1 MINNIVDYKLNPIKM
16 VKLDVSLLRYLSP
29 EDFKV
34 LTSVEM
40 GMRNHELVPG
50 TLVNSIA
57 TLRFGGCG
65 KVLVDLTKHKLLA
78 YERGKRY
85 DGYRLTYAGYD
96 YLALNAL
103 THRDV
108 LGGVGNQIGVGKESD
123 VFICES
129 PDQLNTYAIKFHRL
143 GRVCFR
149 KVTEKRDF
157 YTKSKNK
164 TSWIY
169 LSRKAAQREF
179 EFLRFM
185 HCKGMPVPKPIDC
198 NRHVVV
204 MEMVNGRILNHY
216 TTESFEPEDRD
227 RQISE
232 LYKNL
237 MDLILRFATETRVVH
252 GDFNE
257 FNILIKHN
265 DALKTLEPVIIDLPQ
280 MIGIDHELAPEQF
293 ERDVECIVDF
303 FNKRFHYESDYV
315 PKWSDVVEYE
325 KPKED
330 NMDKFL
336 QDALRS
342 IDNDELDRLDRPLKP
357 SDLLSNN
364 SDLTSP
370 STKVAATKVT
380 RPNDE
385 KEEEIDSEET
395 ESVTETLEDKL
406 VDDIDDCASQFTAM
420 TVDPLDARRRIRAE
434 LIKRE
439 MNKKKREAAKPKNI
453 KGEANPVR
461 RRKKTNQYVVA
472 EDTAS
477 YGDFF

>member
-1 MINNIVDYKLNPIKM
+1 M
-16 VKLDVSLLRYLSP
+16 VKLDVSLLRYLSQ

-50 TLVNSIA
+50 QLVNSIA

-65 KVLVDLTKHKLLA
+65 KILVDLTKHKLLA

-103 THRDV
+103 THREIV
-108 LGGVGNQIGVGKESD
+108 GGVGNQIGVGKESD
-123 VFICES
+123 VFVCES
-129 PDQLNTYAIKFHRL
+129 PDQNLHYAIKFHRL

-149 KVTEKRDF
+149 KVSEKRDF
-157 YTKSKNK
+157 YTKSRNK

-169 LSRKAAQREF
+169 LSRKAAQREY

-204 MEMVNGRILNHY
+204 MELIGGRILNHY
-216 TTESFEPEDRD
+216 TLESFEPEKRD
-227 RQISE
+227 AQISA

-237 MDLILRFATETRVVH
+237 MDLIFKMANESRLIH

-257 FNILIKHN
+257 FNILIKH
-265 DALKTLEPVIIDLPQ
+265 DDEKGELTPIIIDLPQ
-280 MIGIDHELAPEQF
+280 MIGVDHELAPEQF
-293 ERDVECIVDF
+293 ERDVDCIVDF

-315 PKWSDVVEYE
+315 PKWSDVEE
-325 KPKED
+325 HASEG
-330 NMDKFL
+330 DKMTQFL
-336 QDALRS
+336 QDALDA
-342 IDNDELDRLDRPLKP
+342 IDRNEDQSREPVAKAAHAELAIISTRLDLKAEIGQHH
-357 SDLLSNN
+357 DC
-364 SDLTSP
+364 
-370 STKVAATKVT
+370 KATDRMVKAET
-380 RPNDE
+380 
-385 KEEEIDSEET
+385 DSESGSDS
-395 ESVTETLEDKL
+395 ESSEHQI
-406 VDDIDDCASQFTAM
+406 VDDIDDCASQFTTM
-420 TVDPLDARRRIRAE
+420 TVDPLEARRRLRAE
-434 LIKRE
+434 ILKKE
-439 MNKKKREAAKPKNI
+439 NSKKRRQAAKPKNI

-461 RRKKTNQYVVA
+461 RRRKTNQYVA
-472 EDTAS
+472 CEDAAA
-477 YGDFF
+477 YGDCFQ

>member
-1 MINNIVDYKLNPIKM
+1 M
-16 VKLDVSLLRYLSP
+16 VKLDVSLLRYLSQ

-65 KVLVDLTKHKLLA
+65 KLLVDLTKHKLLA

-96 YLALNAL
+96 YLALNVL

-129 PDQLNTYAIKFHRL
+129 PDQKDQYAIKFHRL

-149 KVTEKRDF
+149 KVSEKRDF

-185 HCKGMPVPKPIDC
+185 HLKGMPVPKPIDC

-204 MEMVNGRILNHY
+204 MELIDGRILNHY
-216 TTESFEPEDRD
+216 TMESFEPEKRD
-227 RQISE
+227 RQIAA

-237 MDLILRFATETRVVH
+237 MELIFKFANEARVIH

-257 FNILIKHN
+257 FNILIKRN
-265 DALKTLEPVIIDLPQ
+265 DKLDELEPVIIDLPQ
-280 MIGIDHELAPEQF
+280 MIGVDHDLAPEQF
-293 ERDVECIVDF
+293 ERDVNCIVEF

-315 PKWSDVVEYE
+315 PNWADIEDSVIT
-325 KPKED
+325 KEED
-330 NMDKFL
+330 KLDKFL
-336 QDALRS
+336 KDALNS
-342 IDNDELDRLDRPLKP
+342 INVDDEYTTLTPDAKPELNLVREPLPKDQSHPDRTGLESSGDD
-357 SDLLSNN
+357 SSN
-364 SDLTSP
+364 
-370 STKVAATKVT
+370 A
-380 RPNDE
+380 DE
-385 KEEEIDSEET
+385 GR
-395 ESVTETLEDKL
+395 L
-406 VDDIDDCASQFTAM
+406 VDDIDECLSQFTTM
-420 TVDPLDARRRIRAE
+420 TIDPLEARRKLRSEI
-434 LIKRE
+434 IKRE
-439 MNKKKREAAKPKNI
+439 NGKKKREAGKPKNI

-461 RRKKTNQYVVA
+461 RRRKINQYVACEDVA
-472 EDTAS
+472 TYSEL
-477 YGDFF
+477 F

>member
-1 MINNIVDYKLNPIKM
+1 M
-16 VKLDVSLLRYLSP
+16 VKLDVSLLRYLEP

-34 LTSVEM
+34 LISVEM

-50 TLVNSIA
+50 TLVSSIA

-65 KVLVDLTKHKLLA
+65 KVLVELTKHKLLA

-123 VFICES
+123 VFVCES
-129 PDQLNTYAIKFHRL
+129 PDQKSQYAIKFHRL

-149 KVTEKRDF
+149 KVSEKRDF

-204 MEMVNGRILNHY
+204 MELIDGRILNHY
-216 TTESFEPEDRD
+216 TLESFEPEKRD
-227 RQISE
+227 AQVAS
-232 LYKNL
+232 LYKRL
-237 MDLILRFATETRVVH
+237 MDLIFRFANETRLIH

-257 FNILIKHN
+257 FNILIKRN
-265 DALKTLEPVIIDLPQ
+265 EERDELEPVIIDLPQ
-280 MIGIDHELAPEQF
+280 MIGVDHELAPEQF
-293 ERDVECIVDF
+293 ERDVECIVEF

-315 PKWSDVVEYE
+315 PKW
-325 KPKED
+325 ED
-330 NMDKFL
+330 IDEHVREENKMDQFL
-336 QDALRS
+336 LDALAA
-342 IDNDELDRLDRPLKP
+342 IDNDDGNDRKTQNLHQ
-357 SDLLSNN
+357 
-364 SDLTSP
+364 
-370 STKVAATKVT
+370 
-380 RPNDE
+380 
-385 KEEEIDSEET
+385 T
-395 ESVTETLEDKL
+395 ESPTDDHSDIVKKQHELRGNQKQEKVHDEEDTIS
-406 VDDIDDCASQFTAM
+406 VDSAKENALINDIDECASQFTTM
-420 TVDPLDARRRIRAE
+420 TVDPQVARERLRAE
-434 LIKRE
+434 IIKKENNR
-439 MNKKKREAAKPKNI
+439 KRRDAAKPKNI

-461 RRKKTNQYVVA
+461 RRRKTNQYVVC
-472 EDTAS
+472 EDAAA
-477 YGDFF
+477 YNDIF

>member
-1 MINNIVDYKLNPIKM
+1 M
-16 VKLDVSLLRYLSP
+16 VKLDVSLLRYLSQ

-65 KVLVDLTKHKLLA
+65 KILVDLTKHKLLA

-96 YLALNAL
+96 YLALNVL

-123 VFICES
+123 VFICQS
-129 PDQLNTYAIKFHRL
+129 PDQQNHYAIKFHRL

-149 KVTEKRDF
+149 KVSEKRDF
-157 YTKSKNK
+157 YTSSKNK

-185 HCKGMPVPKPIDC
+185 HLKGMPVPKPIDC

-204 MEMVNGRILNHY
+204 MELIDGRILNHY
-216 TTESFEPEDRD
+216 TMDSFEPEKKD
-227 RQISE
+227 RQIAS

-237 MDLILRFATETRVVH
+237 MDLIFKFANEARVVH

-265 DALKTLEPVIIDLPQ
+265 DETDELEPVIIDLPQ
-280 MIGIDHELAPEQF
+280 MIGVEHDLAPEQF
-293 ERDVECIVDF
+293 ERDVNCIVEF
-303 FNKRFHYESDYV
+303 FNKRFHYESDHI
-315 PKWSDVVEYE
+315 PKWDDIEDSVIT
-325 KPKED
+325 KEED
-330 NMDKFL
+330 KLDKFL
-336 QDALRS
+336 QDALQS
-342 IDNDELDRLDRPLKP
+342 INDNDDYNSMPIVTKSGQKGSAQATLLDSH
-357 SDLLSNN
+357 SDH
-364 SDLTSP
+364 
-370 STKVAATKVT
+370 
-380 RPNDE
+380 E
-385 KEEEIDSEET
+385 KSRHDSEEDA
-395 ESVTETLEDKL
+395 SSNQEDDNHL
-406 VDDIDDCASQFTAM
+406 VDEIDECLSQFTTM
-420 TVDPLDARRRIRAE
+420 TVDPLEARRRLRSEI
-434 LIKRE
+434 IKRE
-439 MNKKKREAAKPKNI
+439 NGRKKREAGKPKNI
-453 KGEANPVR
+453 KGDANPVR
-461 RRKKTNQYVVA
+461 RRRKTNQYVA
-472 EDTAS
+472 CEDAAAYTEL
-477 YGDFF
+477 F

>member
-1 MINNIVDYKLNPIKM
+1 M
-16 VKLDVSLLRYLSP
+16 VKLDVTLLRYLQQ

-40 GMRNHELVPG
+40 GMRNHELVPKP
-50 TLVNSIA
+50 LINSIA

-65 KVLVDLTKHKLLA
+65 KLLVNLTQHKLLA

-85 DGYRLTYAGYD
+85 DGYRLTYSGYD
-96 YLALNAL
+96 YLALNVL
-103 THRDV
+103 THRGV

-129 PDQLNTYAIKFHRL
+129 PDHETRFALKMHRL
-143 GRVCFR
+143 GRTCFR
-149 KVTEKRDF
+149 KVSEKRDF

-204 MEMVNGRILNHY
+204 MELIDGRILNHY
-216 TTESFEPEDRD
+216 TNESFEPEKRD
-227 RQISE
+227 RLVAS

-237 MDLILRFATETRVVH
+237 MDLILKFANEARKIH

-257 FNILIKHN
+257 FNILIKN
-265 DALKTLEPVIIDLPQ
+265 DDGEGLNPVIIDLPQ
-280 MIGIDHELAPEQF
+280 MIDVTHELAPEQF

-303 FNKRFHYESDYV
+303 FRKRFQYQSDYV
-315 PKWSDVVEYE
+315 PTWSDVIEVV
-325 KPKED
+325 KEPSE
-330 NMDKFL
+330 MDKFL
-336 QDALRS
+336 QDVMERINL
-342 IDNDELDRLDRPLKP
+342 
-357 SDLLSNN
+357 N
-364 SDLTSP
+364 SDDDD
-370 STKVAATKVT
+370 
-380 RPNDE
+380 DE
-385 KEEEIDSEET
+385 AIAKSDSETEEAET
-395 ESVTETLEDKL
+395 ETRD
-406 VDDIDDCASQFTAM
+406 VD
-420 TVDPLDARRRIRAE
+420 VRERIRRE
-434 LIKRE
+434 LMKRE
-439 MNKKKREAAKPKNI
+439 SNRQKREAAKPRNI
-453 KGEANPVR
+453 KGKSNPKH
-461 RRKKTNQYVVA
+461 RRKKTNQHVTV

-477 YGDFF
+477 FYDFL

>member
-1 MINNIVDYKLNPIKM
+1 
-16 VKLDVSLLRYLSP
+16 
-29 EDFKV
+29 
-34 LTSVEM
+34 M
-40 GMRNHELVPG
+40 GMKNHELVPG
-50 TLVNSIA
+50 PLVNSIA

-65 KVLVDLTKHKLLA
+65 KLLVDLTKHKLLA

-96 YLALNAL
+96 HLALNAL

-108 LGGVGNQIGVGKESD
+108 VGGVGNQIGVGKESD
-123 VFICES
+123 VYICEA
-129 PDQLNTYAIKFHRL
+129 PDQEQHYAIKFHRL

-149 KVTEKRDF
+149 KVSEKRDF

-198 NRHVVV
+198 NRHLVV
-204 MEMVNGRILNHY
+204 MELINGRILNHY
-216 TTESFEPEDRD
+216 TLDSFNPEKRD
-227 RQISE
+227 EQVAM

-237 MDLILRFATETRVVH
+237 MDLIFRFANEARVVH

-257 FNILIKHN
+257 FNILIKHDEEN
-265 DALKTLEPVIIDLPQ
+265 DELEPVIIDLPQ
-280 MIGIDHELAPEQF
+280 MIGVDHELAPDQF
-293 ERDVECIVDF
+293 DRDVNCIVDF

-315 PKWSDVVEYE
+315 PKWTDIDENV
-325 KPKED
+325 KEEN

-342 IDNDELDRLDRPLKP
+342 IDTDEPTDGI
-357 SDLLSNN
+357 
-364 SDLTSP
+364 LTPDGASKA
-370 STKVAATKVT
+370 KVATIDHTYSIHQSECPTNLKGSVSDKLKT
-380 RPNDE
+380 DDGDE
-385 KEEEIDSEET
+385 HRIVDEIDE
-395 ESVTETLEDKL
+395 
-406 VDDIDDCASQFTAM
+406 CASQFTTM
-420 TVDPLDARRRIRAE
+420 TVDPNDARRRIRAE
-434 LIKRE
+434 LIKKE
-439 MNKKKREAAKPKNI
+439 NNKKRREAAKPKNI

-461 RRKKTNQYVVA
+461 RKRKTNNYVIC
-472 EDTAS
+472 EDAS
-477 YGDFF
+477 TFHECF

>member
-1 MINNIVDYKLNPIKM
+1 M

-29 EDFKV
+29 QDFKV

-50 TLVNSIA
+50 PLVNSIA

-129 PDQLNTYAIKFHRL
+129 ADQQNQYAIKFHRL

-149 KVTEKRDF
+149 KVSEKRDF

-169 LSRKAAQREF
+169 LSRIAAQREY

-185 HCKGMPVPKPIDC
+185 HCKGLPVPKPIDC

-204 MEMVNGRILNHY
+204 MELIDGRILNQY
-216 TTESFEPEDRD
+216 TSESFEPEKRD
-227 RQISE
+227 QQIAN

-237 MDLILRFATETRVVH
+237 MNLIFKFANEARVVH

-257 FNILIKHN
+257 FNILIKH
-265 DALKTLEPVIIDLPQ
+265 DLVKDELEPVIIDLPQ
-280 MIGIDHELAPEQF
+280 MIGVDHELAPEQF
-293 ERDVECIVDF
+293 ERDVNCIVEF
-303 FNKRFHYESDYV
+303 FSKRFHYESDYV
-315 PKWSDVVEYE
+315 PKWSDIDEHA
-325 KPKED
+325 KEE
-330 NMDKFL
+330 NKMDQFL
-336 QDALRS
+336 QDALNAIEDEIDNIEHQQLNEPALAKTIRDVDSVENDRDISDSAAARHTVQAKEKTTTSRKSKKAVSTTSS
-342 IDNDELDRLDRPLKP
+342 ID
-357 SDLLSNN
+357 S
-364 SDLTSP
+364 
-370 STKVAATKVT
+370 
-380 RPNDE
+380 
-385 KEEEIDSEET
+385 KEHEI
-395 ESVTETLEDKL
+395 
-406 VDDIDDCASQFTAM
+406 VDDIDDCLSQFTAM
-420 TVDPLDARRRIRAE
+420 TVDPETARQRIRAE
-434 LIKRE
+434 IIKKE
-439 MNKKKREAAKPKNI
+439 NNKKRREAAKPKNI
-453 KGEANPVR
+453 KGDANPVR
-461 RRKKTNQYVVA
+461 RRRKTNQYIA
-472 EDTAS
+472 CEDVGAYT
-477 YGDFF
+477 DCFC

>member
-1 MINNIVDYKLNPIKM
+1 M
-16 VKLDVSLLRYLSP
+16 VKLDVSLLRYLEP

-34 LTSVEM
+34 LVSVEM

-50 TLVNSIA
+50 TLVSSIA

-65 KVLVDLTKHKLLA
+65 KVLVELTKHKLLA

-103 THRDV
+103 THRDI

-129 PDQLNTYAIKFHRL
+129 PDQNSQYAIKFHRL

-149 KVTEKRDF
+149 KVSEKRDF

-204 MEMVNGRILNHY
+204 MELIDGRILNHY
-216 TTESFEPEDRD
+216 TLESFEPEKRD
-227 RQISE
+227 AQVAS
-232 LYKNL
+232 LYKRL
-237 MDLILRFATETRVVH
+237 MDLIFRFANETRLIH

-257 FNILIKHN
+257 FNILIKRDEEN
-265 DALKTLEPVIIDLPQ
+265 DQLEPVIIDLPQ
-280 MIGIDHELAPEQF
+280 MIGVDHELAPEQF
-293 ERDVECIVDF
+293 ERDVDCIVEF

-315 PKWSDVVEYE
+315 PKWSDIDENVTEE
-325 KPKED
+325 NK
-330 NMDKFL
+330 MDKFL
-336 QDALRS
+336 QDALDA
-342 IDNDELDRLDRPLKP
+342 IENDEPQVRKPITEDQKEPVDDTKYERPIEQV
-357 SDLLSNN
+357 N
-364 SDLTSP
+364 SD
-370 STKVAATKVT
+370 
-380 RPNDE
+380 
-385 KEEEIDSEET
+385 SESD
-395 ESVTETLEDKL
+395 ESVSDKSAKENL
-406 VDDIDDCASQFTAM
+406 IVDDIDECASQFTTM
-420 TVDPLDARRRIRAE
+420 TVDPQQAREKLRAE
-434 LIKRE
+434 LIKKE
-439 MNKKKREAAKPKNI
+439 NNKKRRDAGKPKNI
-453 KGEANPVR
+453 KGDANPVR
-461 RRKKTNQYVVA
+461 RRRKTNQYVVC
-472 EDTAS
+472 EDAAA
-477 YGDFF
+477 YNDIF

>member
-1 MINNIVDYKLNPIKM
+1 M
-16 VKLDVSLLRYLSP
+16 VKLDVSLLRYLQP

-40 GMRNHELVPG
+40 GMKNHELVPG
-50 TLVNSIA
+50 PLVNSIA

-96 YLALNAL
+96 YLALNVL

-123 VFICES
+123 VFICQS
-129 PDQLNTYAIKFHRL
+129 PDQQSNYAIKFHRL

-185 HCKGMPVPKPIDC
+185 HCHGMPVPKPIDS

-204 MEMVNGRILNHY
+204 MELIDGRILNHY
-216 TTESFEPEDRD
+216 TLESFEPETRD
-227 RQISE
+227 QQIAT

-237 MDLILRFATETRVVH
+237 MDLIFRFANETRVIH

-257 FNILIKHN
+257 FNILIRHN
-265 DALKTLEPVIIDLPQ
+265 EKNDELEPVIIDLPQ
-280 MIGIDHELAPEQF
+280 MIGVDHELAPEQF
-293 ERDVECIVDF
+293 DRDVNCIVDF

-315 PKWSDVVEYE
+315 PKWSDIENSARPE
-325 KPKED
+325 ESS
-330 NMDKFL
+330 NIDKFL
-336 QDALRS
+336 LDALKS
-342 IDNDELDRLDRPLKP
+342 IDNDEGVDQKELNQSLDLEIKNPDQSKSSDRTKKALEHLDNHQRLGGEVQDH
-357 SDLLSNN
+357 SDGE
-364 SDLTSP
+364 
-370 STKVAATKVT
+370 STQSG
-380 RPNDE
+380 NENEIIDE
-385 KEEEIDSEET
+385 
-395 ESVTETLEDKL
+395 
-406 VDDIDDCASQFTAM
+406 IDDCASQFTTM
-420 TVDPLDARRRIRAE
+420 TIDPLDARRRLRSEI
-434 LIKRE
+434 IKKE
-439 MNKKKREAAKPKNI
+439 ISKKKRNAAKPKNI

-461 RRKKTNQYVVA
+461 RRRKINEFVA
-472 EDTAS
+472 CEDAAA
-477 YGDFF
+477 YNDLF

>member
-1 MINNIVDYKLNPIKM
+1 M
-16 VKLDVSLLRYLSP
+16 VKLDVSLLRYLSS

-50 TLVNSIA
+50 TLVSSIA

-65 KVLVDLTKHKLLA
+65 KLLVDLTKHKLLA

-96 YLALNAL
+96 YLALNVL
-103 THRDV
+103 LHREI

-123 VFICES
+123 VFICQS
-129 PDQLNTYAIKFHRL
+129 PDQLENYAIKFHRL

-157 YTKSKNK
+157 YTKSNNK

-169 LSRKAAQREF
+169 LSRKAAQREY

-185 HCKGMPVPKPIDC
+185 YDKGMPVPKPIDQ

-204 MEMVNGRILNHY
+204 MELIDGRILNHY
-216 TTESFEPEDRD
+216 TLESFDEENREK
-227 RQISE
+227 QIE
-232 LYKNL
+232 ALYREL
-237 MDLILRFATETRVVH
+237 MDLIVKFATETRVIH

-265 DALKTLEPVIIDLPQ
+265 EENDKLEPIIIDLPQ

-293 ERDVECIVDF
+293 DRDVECIVNF

-315 PKWSDVVEYE
+315 PQWSDIELNVNGNLEFSE
-325 KPKED
+325 LTLDED
-330 NMDKFL
+330 
-336 QDALRS
+336 S
-342 IDNDELDRLDRPLKP
+342 E
-357 SDLLSNN
+357 SES
-364 SDLTSP
+364 
-370 STKVAATKVT
+370 
-380 RPNDE
+380 
-385 KEEEIDSEET
+385 DSEEENRVSEVNT
-395 ESVTETLEDKL
+395 DNEKAKSDRASGLDKGNLSIQRFVEANYGANNELNSNVEHGSDDDDDNEDESSEYAPSCTDTIET
-406 VDDIDDCASQFTAM
+406 I
-420 TVDPLDARRRIRAE
+420 VDPLSARRKLMSEISKKEGNR
-434 LIKRE
+434 KR
-439 MNKKKREAAKPKNI
+439 RQAAKPKNT
-453 KGEANPVR
+453 KGDANPVR
-461 RRKKTNQYVVA
+461 RRRKTNKHIA
-472 EDTAS
+472 CEDTAN
-477 YGDFF
+477 FKFEF

>member
-1 MINNIVDYKLNPIKM
+1 M
-16 VKLDVSLLRYLSP
+16 VKLDVSLLRYLSQ

-65 KVLVDLTKHKLLA
+65 KLLVDLTKHKLLA

-96 YLALNAL
+96 YLALNVL

-123 VFICES
+123 VFICQS
-129 PDQLNTYAIKFHRL
+129 PDQLNHYAIKFHRL

-149 KVTEKRDF
+149 KVSEKRDF

-185 HCKGMPVPKPIDC
+185 HLKGMPVPKPIDC

-204 MEMVNGRILNHY
+204 MELIDGRILNHY
-216 TTESFEPEDRD
+216 TMDSFEPEKKDQ
-227 RQISE
+227 QISS

-237 MDLILRFATETRVVH
+237 MDLIFKFANETRVVH

-265 DALKTLEPVIIDLPQ
+265 SKTDELEPVIIDLPQ
-280 MIGIDHELAPEQF
+280 MIGVEHDLAPEQF
-293 ERDVECIVDF
+293 ERDVNCIVEF
-303 FNKRFHYESDYV
+303 FNKRFHFESEYI
-315 PKWSDVVEYE
+315 PKWVDVKDSVITQE
-325 KPKED
+325 ED
-330 NMDKFL
+330 KLDKFL
-336 QDALRS
+336 QDALKS
-342 IDNDELDRLDRPLKP
+342 INDDDEYNPSPMGEKTNPKSLIQNNILGDNDELGH
-357 SDLLSNN
+357 
-364 SDLTSP
+364 
-370 STKVAATKVT
+370 
-380 RPNDE
+380 
-385 KEEEIDSEET
+385 
-395 ESVTETLEDKL
+395 
-406 VDDIDDCASQFTAM
+406 DCAGDDSGHSVEDENILLNNIDECLSQFSTM
-420 TVDPLDARRRIRAE
+420 TIDPLEARRKLRSEI
-434 LIKRE
+434 IKRE
-439 MNKKKREAAKPKNI
+439 NGRKKREAGKPKNI

-461 RRKKTNQYVVA
+461 RRRKTNQHVA
-472 EDTAS
+472 CEDAAAYS
-477 YGDFF
+477 ELF